1 MRRILIAESPE
12 PEAPVS
18 PEVVPPAPPVW
29 HQALRESS
37 LAVLIFFFLSW
48 AANSGQLGWFSDTL
62 ADTQDKAYDALAKL
76 EYNFSSP
83 HPPAAGARPVV
94 FVDIDEATVQ
104 ADNPSPYL
112 FHRGLLSQLLQ
123 KIGASRPRVVYVDLN
138 LSFPSQEPDLRPGA
152 TVRAPRSAGDVA
164 LFRYLSTPHGFP
176 LLVSQPVLFGQP
188 LPTLH
193 SSLCW
198 VTPSVVT
205 DSGAT
210 VRRIPRRWQGGP
222 YPAAEALFL
231 AARSQFRCPASD
243 RQNAGPPKNIYRTAL
258 YGEPIIFH
266 RIQTGNAADEVRDW
280 PALSVVSAGDLLK
293 GNLSLEPGVVV
304 LVGRTDH
311 ASLDLHNSAVGSL
324 PGIDLHLN
332 ALLTLLAYHHALLP
346 LNPLV
351 SALYAFV
358 VMLFALVVAPVL
370 SRLLTRLLERWGLRQ
385 EFGTFFEHPIMWGLL
400 YFAAFMAY
408 RYSGRFL
415 DFALPIVSLE
425 LGRLILHRQT
435 GKLVNRTLKMSK
447 LLG

>member
-1 MRRILIAESPE
+1 M
-12 PEAPVS
+12 
-18 PEVVPPAPPVW
+18 
-29 HQALRESS
+29 
-37 LAVLIFFFLSW
+37 
-48 AANSGQLGWFSDTL
+48 
-62 ADTQDKAYDALAKL
+62 
-76 EYNFSSP
+76 
-83 HPPAAGARPVV
+83 V
-94 FVDIDEATVQ
+94 FVDIDEATVK
-104 ADNPSPYL
+104 ADNPGPYL
-112 FHRGLLSQLLQ
+112 FHRGLLSLLLQ

-152 TVRAPRSAGDVA
+152 AVRAPRSAGDDA
-164 LFRYLSTPHGFP
+164 LFGYLNTPHGFP
-176 LLVSQPVLFGQP
+176 VLLSQPVLLGQP
-188 LPTLH
+188 LPTLRG
-193 SSLCW
+193 SLCW
-198 VTPSVVT
+198 VTPSVIT

-210 VRRIPRRWQGGP
+210 VRRIPRRWQDGP

-231 AARSQFRCPASD
+231 AAQGQFRCPASD

-280 PALSVVSAGDLLK
+280 PALSVVSADDLLK
-293 GNLSLEPGVVV
+293 GDLSLEPDVVV

-324 PGIDLHLN
+324 PSIDLHLN
-332 ALLTLLAYHHALLP
+332 ALLTR
-346 LNPLV
+346 
-351 SALYAFV
+351 
-358 VMLFALVVAPVL
+358 
-370 SRLLTRLLERWGLRQ
+370 RLQRRGLRQ

-400 YFAAFMAY
+400 YFAAFVAY

>member
-1 MRRILIAESPE
+1 M
-12 PEAPVS
+12 PEAA
-18 PEVVPPAPPVW
+18 PPAPPGW
-29 HQALRESS
+29 HQALRESA
-37 LAVLIFFFLSW
+37 LAILIFVFLSW
-48 AANSGQLGWFSDTL
+48 AATGGQLGWFSDTL

-83 HPPAAGARPVV
+83 LPPASGTRPVV
-94 FVDIDEATVQ
+94 FVDIDEATVK

-112 FHRGLLSQLLQ
+112 FHRGLLSQLLK
-123 KIGASRPRVVYVDLN
+123 KIGASHPSAVYVDLN
-138 LSFPSQEPDLRPGA
+138 LSFPSQEPDLRPRA
-152 TVRAPRSAGDVA
+152 EIRAPRSAGDTA
-164 LFRYLSTPHGFP
+164 LFRYLDAPHGFP
-176 LLVSQPVLFGQP
+176 LLLSQPVLFGKP
-188 LPTLH
+188 L
-193 SSLCW
+193 SSLHGSACW

-231 AARSQFRCPASD
+231 AAQGQFRCPVTNGQS
-243 RQNAGPPKNIYRTAL
+243 AGPPKNVYRTAI

-266 RIQTGNAADEVRDW
+266 KVQAGQAADGVRDW
-280 PALSVVSAGDLLK
+280 PTLSVVSAGDLLH
-293 GNLSLEPGVVV
+293 GTLSLEPDVVV

-311 ASLDLHNSAVGSL
+311 ASSDLHNSAVGVL

-346 LNPLV
+346 LNPV
-351 SALYAFV
+351 ISALYAFL
-358 VMLFALVVAPVL
+358 VMLFALIVAPVL
-370 SRLLTRLLERWGLRQ
+370 SALLTRLLERRGLRQ
-385 EFGTFFEHPIMWGLL
+385 DFGTFFEHPIMWGLL
-400 YFAAFMAY
+400 YLAAFLAY

-425 LGRLILHRQT
+425 LGRLILRRQT